1 MRVNLR
7 IALVVIATFVLI
19 PAAFADHLTAECAL
33 SLVGNNQPASSFA
46 LSPHGVY
53 RSGSQVF
60 VLRGQTLTTYTT
72 SDIGDLSVVRED
84 FIGSLAA
91 RETQGGTAFS
101 NGFLYVSGEAG
112 LEIFDLRNVRAGGNA
127 PLLVSRTSGLHYRR
141 MVVNGNQLAGLYP
154 ATDIPCAPQVTTC
167 TNYIDIVNIS
177 NANSP
182 TRVGMLSTFASS
194 FLGFNDVAFNNGFLI
209 ATGGGGTYV
218 FNTAVPSSIAGV
230 YSFPLP
236 GTFLVSNG
244 TNLLGVGN
252 EGSIEV
258 FTVNSG
264 GVLTPFGIYD
274 LPALTVERLNPIMFH
289 PQAFFDEPNGRLVT
303 LIDEKDV
310 QTLTPARTIAFDV
323 FDFTVPFSFGSDP
336 KPNESVSYVTP
347 DEVKFNP
354 VVVGANVF
362 VVGTLSG
369 LQTYGSCG
377 NTTGRFDLDGS
388 PALVCGGTELH
399 GWVSGTQ
406 KVVNVEVFLDSGSLG
421 SATVG
426 GIRPDIDARSAAVNF
441 RIGVNLDATA
451 RGEHTLRA
459 VSTDALG
466 NRRQFASQR
475 IFFAGP
481 GQNCTARRRV
491 GGR

>member
-72 SDIGDLSVVRED
+72 SDIGDLSVARED

-154 ATDIPCAPQVTTC
+154 ATDIPCAPTVTTC

-194 FLGFNDVAFNNGFLI
+194 FLGFNDIAFNNGFLV
-209 ATGGGGTYV
+209 ATGGG
-218 FNTAVPSSIAGV
+218 
-230 YSFPLP
+230 
-236 GTFLVSNG
+236 
-244 TNLLGVGN
+244 
-252 EGSIEV
+252 
-258 FTVNSG
+258 
-264 GVLTPFGIYD
+264 
-274 LPALTVERLNPIMFH
+274 
-289 PQAFFDEPNGRLVT
+289 
-303 LIDEKDV
+303 
-310 QTLTPARTIAFDV
+310 
-323 FDFTVPFSFGSDP
+323 
-336 KPNESVSYVTP
+336 
-347 DEVKFNP
+347 
-354 VVVGANVF
+354 
-362 VVGTLSG
+362 
-369 LQTYGSCG
+369 
-377 NTTGRFDLDGS
+377 
-388 PALVCGGTELH
+388 
-399 GWVSGTQ
+399 
-406 KVVNVEVFLDSGSLG
+406 
-421 SATVG
+421 
-426 GIRPDIDARSAAVNF
+426 
-441 RIGVNLDATA
+441 
-451 RGEHTLRA
+451 
-459 VSTDALG
+459 
-466 NRRQFASQR
+466 
-475 IFFAGP
+475 
-481 GQNCTARRRV
+481 
-491 GGR
+491 